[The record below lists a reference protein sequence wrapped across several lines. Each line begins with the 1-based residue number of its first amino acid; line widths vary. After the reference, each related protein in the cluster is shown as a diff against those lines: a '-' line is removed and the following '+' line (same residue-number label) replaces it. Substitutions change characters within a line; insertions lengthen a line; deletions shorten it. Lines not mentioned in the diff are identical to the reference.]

1 MKRCTLLSSLVISL
15 AAGALVLPNGAA
27 GAGLSPQEALGKKL
41 FFDQNLSSP
50 PGQSCASCHAPPV
63 GFTGPNPLVNET
75 TAVYPGAIHPRFGK
89 RKPPSA
95 AYGGAS
101 PVLHFDQAEA
111 AWIGGM
117 FWDGR
122 ATGQRLGDPLAEQ
135 AQGPLLNPVEQ
146 NVADAKALCTLVKG
160 ADYAELFQQVWGSD
174 ALDCDQGAAGTFE
187 HIARSLSAYEKS
199 AEVNPFS
206 SKYDEYL
213 KGRAQLTPEEAK
225 GLALFVGK
233 GKCSAC
239 HTSAPGPKG
248 EPPLFTDFT
257 YDNLGVPRNPANP
270 FYGMPREINPEGA
283 DWVDLGLGGYLKTA
297 GHPREV
303 YEPEL
308 GKFKVP
314 TLRNVDQRP
323 HPGFTKAYM
332 HNGYFKSLEEVVRFY
347 NTRDVGQWPK
357 PEYAQN
363 LNQDEMG
370 HLGLTT
376 DEEAAI
382 VAFMKTLNDG
392 YSPIT
397 DQ

>member
-1 MKRCTLLSSLVISL
+1 MKRHALLSSLVVSL
-15 AAGALVLPNGAA
+15 ATGVLALPNGAA

-50 PGQSCASCHAPPV
+50 PGQSCASCHAQPV
-63 GFTGPNPLVNET
+63 GYTGPNPLVNQA
-75 TAVYPGAIHPRFGK
+75 TAVYPGAIHTRFGN

-101 PVLHFDQAEA
+101 PVLHFDRAESV
-111 AWIGGM
+111 WIGGM

-122 ATGQRLGDPLAEQ
+122 ATGQRLADPLAEQ
-135 AQGPLLNPVEQ
+135 SQGPFLSPVEQ

-160 ADYAELFQQVWGSD
+160 ADYAALFQQVWGSD
-174 ALDCDQGAAGTFE
+174 ALDCEQGATGAFE
-187 HIARSLSAYEKS
+187 RIARSLSAYEKS

-206 SKYDEYL
+206 SKYDFFL
-213 KGRAQLTPEEAK
+213 QGKAQLTPEEGR

-233 GKCSAC
+233 GKCAGC
-239 HTSAPGPKG
+239 HTSSPGPQG
-248 EPPLFTDFT
+248 ELPLFTDFT

-308 GKFKVP
+308 GKVKVP

-332 HNGYFKSLEEVVRFY
+332 HNGYFKTLEEVVHFY
-347 NTRDVGQWPK
+347 NTRDVGSWPK
-357 PEYAQN
+357 PEYEQN
-363 LNQDEMG
+363 LNKDEMG
-370 HLGLTT
+370 NLGLTT
-376 DEEAAI
+376 EEEAAI

-392 YSPIT
+392 YTP
-397 DQ
+397 

>member
-1 MKRCTLLSSLVISL
+1 MKRHTRLSSLVACL
-15 AAGALVLPNGAA
+15 AAGALTLPKSVV
-27 GAGLSPQEALGKKL
+27 GAGLSPQEELGKKI
-41 FFDQNLSSP
+41 FFDQRLSSP
-50 PGQSCASCHAPPV
+50 PGQACATCHAPTV
-63 GFTGPNPLVNET
+63 GFTGPNPVVNQT
-75 TAVYPGAIHPRFGK
+75 TAVYPGAIHTRFGN

-101 PVLHFDQAEA
+101 PVLHFDQTEG
-111 AWIGGM
+111 AWVGGM

-135 AQGPLLNPVEQ
+135 AQGPFLSPVEQ
-146 NVADAKALCTLVKG
+146 NVADARQLCTLIQG
-160 ADYAELFQQVWGSD
+160 ADYAGLFQQAWGSGS
-174 ALDCDQGAAGTFE
+174 LDCEQDPTGAFE
-187 HIARSLSAYEKS
+187 RIARAVSAYEQS

-206 SKYDEYL
+206 SKYDAFL
-213 KGRAQLTPEEAK
+213 KGKAQLTPQEAL
-225 GLALFVGK
+225 GLGLFVGK

-239 HTSAPGPKG
+239 HISSPGPKG

-270 FYGMPREINPEGA
+270 FYGMPPEINPAGA
-283 DWVDLGLGGYLKTA
+283 GWVDLGLGGYLKTA

-308 GKFKVP
+308 GKVKVP

-323 HPGFTKAYM
+323 IPGFTRAYM
-332 HNGYFKSLEEVVRFY
+332 HNGFFKSLEEVVRFY
-347 NTRDVGQWPK
+347 NTRDVGSWPK

-370 HLGLTT
+370 NLGLTT
-376 DEEAAI
+376 EEEAAI
-382 VAFMKTLNDG
+382 VAFMKTLTDG
-392 YSPIT
+392 YTP
-397 DQ
+397 